1 MTTSVVITNVRA
13 RAGHRAWRTSALLAV
28 CASVAA
34 CATVP
39 ANEQPDRQ
47 PDAAVTESLTITS
60 PTNGSTVSGT
70 ITVSASASGNL
81 TVTAVQF
88 LLDGDNLGSEDTS
101 SPFSTSLDS
110 ASISDG
116 THTLTARARDTAG
129 NSTDSAPI
137 TINVSNGNHTPSTIP
152 LSFNDPIFTN
162 MTTSGD
168 VTIPD
173 GESLSNRSITGP
185 TPSASITATGA
196 ATITKCRVD
205 SQEAVRVGGSGLVRI
220 DQSWLEAEGVA
231 GDHADVIQAY
241 APGSTGTIHVTNST
255 LRAYNQD
262 ATAGLFVADNWT
274 GTVRLENVVF
284 WGGPFGLRLH
294 SDVGGDLHVYLKDVY
309 FVGPFGYDPYLISG
323 QGGTAVII
331 HQWEN
336 VRNATIVNGALVPGA
351 AIPPP

>member
-1 MTTSVVITNVRA
+1 MTTPVVITNVRT
-13 RAGHRAWRTSALLAV
+13 RGHRARRVLLAV
-28 CASVAA
+28 CASLAA
-34 CATVP
+34 CAAKTTS
-39 ANEQPDRQ
+39 EQPGGQ
-47 PDAAVTESLTITS
+47 PDAAGTVESVTITS
-60 PTNGSTVSGT
+60 PTDGSTVSGT
-70 ITVSASASGNL
+70 ITVSADASDNVA
-81 TVTAVQF
+81 VTGVQF
-88 LLDGDNLGSEDTS
+88 LLDGASLGSEDTS

-110 ASISDG
+110 ASISNG
-116 THTLTARARDTAG
+116 PHTLMARARDAAG
-129 NSTDSAPI
+129 TFTDSAPI
-137 TINVSNGNHTPSTIP
+137 SIDVSNGNQTTSTIP
-152 LSFNDPIFTN
+152 LSFDDPIFTN

-168 VTIPD
+168 VQIPD
-173 GESLSNRSITGP
+173 GGTLSNRSITGP
-185 TPSASITATGA
+185 TPSASITAIGA

-220 DQSWLEAEGVA
+220 EQSWLEAEGIP

-255 LRAYNQD
+255 IRAYNQD

-309 FVGPFGYDPYLISG
+309 FVGPFLYEPYLISG
-323 QGGTAVII
+323 QGGTSVII

-336 VRNATIVNGALVPGA
+336 VRNATIVNGELVPGA
-351 AIPPP
+351 AIPAP